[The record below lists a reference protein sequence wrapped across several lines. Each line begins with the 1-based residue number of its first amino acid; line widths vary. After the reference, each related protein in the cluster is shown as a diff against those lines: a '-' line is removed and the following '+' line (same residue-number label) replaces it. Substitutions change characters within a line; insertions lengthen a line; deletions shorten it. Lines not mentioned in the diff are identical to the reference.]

1 MGLTGSGANGTAPV
15 GQTQE
20 RLKRT
25 QIKSAGPEAAGFY
38 GAPKAYGAQARGTG
52 APEARKTR
60 ATETTHRHTL
70 RPSCAVPLGQGQ
82 EFSL

>member
-1 MGLTGSGANGTAPV
+1 MGLTGGGANGTAPV
-15 GQTQE
+15 GQTQG

-25 QIKSAGPEAAGFY
+25 QIESAGPEAAGFY
-38 GAPKAYGAQARGTG
+38 GAPK
-52 APEARKTR
+52 ARKTR